1 MPLLRSAMPDS
12 AGPKYLSAR
21 ELSERTG
28 YSVRFFQDLAAS
40 GVPWVIQ
47 PQPRGRLFFEAAG
60 FEAWWQNGAASNRK
74 PREKLR
80 PWRQSTRGVNGIG
93 VRSKGMESPIGS
105 HLEQKIQTLLKLGS
119 QPESRNSTPQKASSE
134 ENGR

>member
-1 MPLLRSAMPDS
+1 MGRSTRLRGRSAMT
-12 AGPKYLSAR
+12 AAERRYLSAR

-40 GVPWVIQ
+40 GVSWAIQ

-74 PREKLR
+74 PRERLR
-80 PWRQSTRGVNGIG
+80 PWRQRTSAASGIG
-93 VRSKGMESPIGS
+93 GRSKETASPFVS
-105 HLEQKIQTLLKLGS
+105 RLEQKIQTLL
-119 QPESRNSTPQKASSE
+119 
-134 ENGR
+134 